1 MSAQQRSEALT
12 QRYYGIYIMRI
23 CLLIIALCSVL
34 PSASALA
41 QGKSAQQLIGA
52 CARCHGEDGNAS
64 GQYPDLAKQ
73 QAEYTAKQLMDFKSG
88 ARKNSQMSPFVG
100 VLSEE
105 DMRTL
110 GEYYAGENLQRQRGV
125 DEELAE
131 QGKQVAAELN
141 CASCHQKNY
150 RGIQVI
156 PRLARQNRTYLINQ
170 MKAFRDGK
178 RTNDNGLKTAF
189 MQNLTD
195 EQITAL
201 SHYFAGM

>member
-1 MSAQQRSEALT
+1 
-12 QRYYGIYIMRI
+12 MRI
-23 CLLIIALCSVL
+23 RHLLLLLCTLPLALPVF
-34 PSASALA
+34 A

-73 QAEYTAKQLMDFKSG
+73 QAEYTVKQLMDFKSG
-88 ARKNSQMSPFVG
+88 ARKNTQMSPMVG

-110 GEYYAGENLQRQRGV
+110 AEFYAGENLERQRGV
-125 DEELAE
+125 DKELE
-131 QGKQVAAELN
+131 QEGKTIAAELK
-141 CASCHQKNY
+141 CASCHQANF
-150 RGIQVI
+150 RGAGPI
-156 PRLARQNRTYLINQ
+156 PRIARQNRVYLVQQ
-170 MKAFRDGK
+170 MKNFRDGK
-178 RTNDNGLKTAF
+178 RTNDNGLKTSF
-189 MQNLTD
+189 MANLTD

>member
-1 MSAQQRSEALT
+1 
-12 QRYYGIYIMRI
+12 MRI
-23 CLLIIALCSVL
+23 SHLLIASITVL
-34 PSASALA
+34 LAASASA
-41 QGKSAQQLIGA
+41 QEKSALQLIGA

-100 VLSEE
+100 VLSEQ

-125 DEELAE
+125 DKELAE
-131 QGKQVAAELN
+131 QGKKIAAELN
-141 CASCHQKNY
+141 CASCHQTNY
-150 RGIQVI
+150 RGINVI
-156 PRLARQNRTYLINQ
+156 PRISRQNRVYLANQ
-170 MKAFRDGK
+170 MKAFRDGQ
-178 RTNDNGLKTAF
+178 RTNDNGLKTPF
-189 MQNLTD
+189 MKDLTD
-195 EQITAL
+195 EQIEAL